1 MTEQEFKD
9 FLNLKNDFPITNAY
23 IVSPEFH
30 AFVTEEV
37 DETLSNW
44 FYGLVYAL
52 QFCSQVID
60 LKTTVL
66 NLFSQSDLGP
76 YWSRS
81 RLLSSAI
88 QITLEKTILPKV
100 TFAITTSIQQVHHHW
115 TNFQRIRWR
124 RWYSTNLSVVEIAE
138 SSLQS
143 HAFTQMTVRIHLA
156 VDQKRIVGKNKLGTV
171 LNSLS
176 FENRFLIFLGLFS
189 NFIGKRD
196 KLTQVSGRNG
206 SQPMRTPW
214 SRILFLPIKSS
225 TSAPRILPK
234 WGAEWLFLEVF

>member
-76 YWSRS
+76 Y
-81 RLLSSAI
+81 
-88 QITLEKTILPKV
+88 
-100 TFAITTSIQQVHHHW
+100 
-115 TNFQRIRWR
+115 
-124 RWYSTNLSVVEIAE
+124 
-138 SSLQS
+138 
-143 HAFTQMTVRIHLA
+143 
-156 VDQKRIVGKNKLGTV
+156 
-171 LNSLS
+171 
-176 FENRFLIFLGLFS
+176 
-189 NFIGKRD
+189 
-196 KLTQVSGRNG
+196 
-206 SQPMRTPW
+206 
-214 SRILFLPIKSS
+214 
-225 TSAPRILPK
+225 
-234 WGAEWLFLEVF
+234 